1 MVDASRYFIPRR
13 ATLQNDR
20 DGSSETRLLA
30 DWAHLDAYVLLAE
43 PGAGKSWAFQQEA
56 LSDAVGSKLLKKAR
70 DFVTLSP
77 RPDWHGKTLFIDGL
91 DEMRVSAGQKDG
103 FDGVRRRLD
112 ELDRPRFR
120 LSCREADWLGA
131 IDAQALCAVAPGG
144 EVAVLRLEPLQRA
157 DIEDLL
163 RHGPDQVS
171 DVAEFMRR
179 ADQQQA
185 LPLLSNPL
193 MLKLMVNALR
203 VRDDQWPEGRRDTY
217 QLACEHLATEANEFH
232 RKASRNKPVNV
243 DALLDDAGL
252 LCAVLLLANGDAFT
266 DNPLSPAGN
275 SMRVDRLPMEL
286 GVRDAAA
293 VFASQIFVTE
303 GDERYPRH
311 RTIAEY
317 LAARSIARRVMD
329 EGLSINRVLSLMSL
343 DGGIVEPLRGLSAWL
358 AVHCRDYPR
367 RLLGDLDPLGVV
379 LYGDVR
385 SFNAL
390 EKRQVLDSL
399 HREALRFRWFRG
411 SHWDSHP
418 FGALGTQD
426 MAATF
431 LALLSSPSRDPAH
444 QSLLDCVLDAVKHGE
459 DMPDLVNALI
469 GVVRDSS
476 YRADVRGAALDAWWR
491 QSKGDGIKAVGL
503 LDDVRAGAIDDP
515 ADELCG
521 QLLAWLYP
529 THLSAL
535 ETLQHLRQASGS
547 GYIYRTFWTNEFID
561 KIPADELPMVVDAL
575 AAQVSTWESVRSEYE
590 HHGFIGELI
599 WRGLNY
605 SGASEP
611 TQRLYQW
618 LSAGLDEYETS
629 YLAQHESTKIGDWL
643 SEHPDVQKRLYL
655 HAVSTMPADPSQ
667 GRLHIH
673 NATARFYRAARPSDW
688 PKWLL
693 MQAATTDNAVFA
705 QDCLVQA
712 ALESINPASPY
723 DISMEDV
730 EGWLEKHRHQWSMPA
745 DDSLYDPWLSHVW
758 WLPMDHWQGAQFQR
772 RHERDAAK
780 IMAQQKRHAE
790 LCSHRD
796 AIKAGTAPAG
806 LMHQI
811 TLAYEKRFS
820 DIEGDTP
827 EARVQSFLGG
837 SSEDALAAIEGIKLV
852 LSRDDLP
859 SVEEIL
865 DLDLKQQ
872 YHWIRPVCLLAAEL
886 ITQEQPR
893 AAARW
898 CDALSLQMA
907 AFYLTDRTREVQAW
921 YRLLVEERP
930 QLVAQVMGPY
940 VQGRILKCA
949 SFPIGGL
956 WALANEDSHRDLARQ
971 ILPSL
976 LRRFPARATQSQLS
990 ELTSSLLLAA
1000 EKHLEPEVFKGIVAD
1015 RLALKS
1021 LDAGQRITWMVV
1033 ASHVDPTADSGA
1045 LLTFI
1050 GRSQSRAA
1058 HLVHA
1063 LEYQFRRTQHWA
1075 RLPIEVTSRL
1085 IEVLAPHASPEF
1097 LEGGGVVTDSERRR
1111 DVVRPLIRQLAALP
1125 DPLAGQALQRLRSN
1139 PALKHWFVELD
1150 ASLYEHVRVARAAHF
1165 SHASDL
1171 EVALTLANQAP
1182 ANALDLVAL
1191 LVDQLR
1197 LLGRKIRGD
1206 ETNGLKLFRR
1216 VDEEAPEIENY
1227 CRDLL
1232 LSKLREPLLHHHV
1245 DLLPEASAAQGK
1257 RADLRA
1263 TVLIRGRRM
1272 AIPVEIK
1279 LDSDRGAGARRASVW
1294 TAWRDQLDRLYVIDP
1309 ASQGVGLYLV
1319 LWFGRKPNGNPE
1331 GVVPKNAPDMER
1343 LLTERI
1349 PVDERHRLKVV
1360 VLDLSWP

>member
-1 MVDASRYFIPRR
+1 MVEASRYFIPRR

-43 PGAGKSWAFQQEA
+43 PGAGKSWAFEQEA
-56 LSDAVGSKLLKKAR
+56 LLDAFGSKLLKAR

-91 DEMRVSAGQKDG
+91 DEMRVSAGQQDG

-112 ELDRPRFR
+112 GLGQPRFR

-163 RHGPDQVS
+163 RHGPDPVPGV
-171 DVAEFMRR
+171 DEFMRR

-193 MLKLMVNALR
+193 MLRLMVNALR

-217 QLACEHLATEANEFH
+217 QLACEHLATEVNDFH

-243 DALLDDAGL
+243 DVLLDDAGL

-275 SMRVDRLPMEL
+275 NMRVDRLPMAL

-317 LAARSIARRVMD
+317 LAARSIAKRVMD
-329 EGLSINRVLSLMSL
+329 KNLSINRVLSLMSL
-343 DGGIVEPLRGLSAWL
+343 DGGIVEPLRGLNAWL
-358 AVHCRDYPR
+358 AVHCRDHPR
-367 RLLGDLDPLGVV
+367 RSLGDLDPLGVV

-390 EKRQVLDSL
+390 EKSQVLDSL

-426 MAATF
+426 MAPAF
-431 LALLSSPSRDPAH
+431 LALLSSSSRDPAH

-469 GVVRDSS
+469 SMVRDSS
-476 YRADVRGAALDAWWR
+476 YRADVRSAALDAWWR
-491 QSKGDGIKAVGL
+491 QSKGDGPKAVGL
-503 LDDVRAGAIDDP
+503 LDEIRAGAIDDP
-515 ADELCG
+515 AAELCG

-529 THLSAL
+529 THLSAVDAL
-535 ETLQHLRQASGS
+535 RHLRQISGH

-605 SGASEP
+605 SGASET

-618 LSAGLDEYETS
+618 LSAGLDEYESS

-667 GRLHIH
+667 VRLHIH
-673 NATARFYRAARPSDW
+673 NATARFYGAARPSDW

-693 MQAATTDNAVFA
+693 IQAATTDNAVFA

-745 DDSLYDPWLSHVW
+745 DDRLYDPWLSNIW
-758 WLPMDHWQGAQFQR
+758 WLPLDHWQGTQLQR
-772 RHERDAAK
+772 KRERDAAK

-790 LCSHRD
+790 LCAHQD
-796 AIKAGTAPAG
+796 AIKSGTAPAG

-820 DIEGDTP
+820 DIEGVTP
-827 EARVQSFLGG
+827 EARVQNFLGG
-837 SSEDALAAIEGIKLV
+837 SREDALAAIEGIKLV

-865 DLDLKQQ
+865 NLDLKQQ
-872 YHWIRPVCLLAAEL
+872 HHWIRPVCLLAAEL
-886 ITQEQPR
+886 ITLEQPR
-893 AAARW
+893 AAVRW
-898 CDALSLQMA
+898 SDALSLKMI
-907 AFYLTDRTREVQAW
+907 AFYLTDRSREVHAW
-921 YRLLVEERP
+921 HRLLVEERP
-930 QLVAQVMGPY
+930 ELVAQVMGPY

-949 SFPIGGL
+949 DSPIGGL
-956 WALANEDSHRDLARQ
+956 WALAQEGGHREVARQ
-971 ILPSL
+971 ILPTL
-976 LRRFPARATQSQLS
+976 LRRFPARATRDQLR
-990 ELTSSLLLAA
+990 ELTSGLLLAA
-1000 EKHLEPEVFKGIVAD
+1000 EKHLEPEVFKGIVTD
-1015 RLALKS
+1015 RLTLKS

-1033 ASHVDPTADSGA
+1033 ASHIDSTVDSGA
-1045 LLTFI
+1045 LLAFI
-1050 GRSQSRAA
+1050 GRSQARAA

-1063 LEYQFRRTQHWA
+1063 LQYQSRRNPHWA
-1075 RLPIEVTSRL
+1075 SLPVEVTARL
-1085 IEVLAPHASPEF
+1085 VELLAPHAAPEF
-1097 LEGGGVVTDSERRR
+1097 REGGGVVTDSERRR
-1111 DVVRPLIRQLAALP
+1111 DVVQPLIRQLAALP
-1125 DPLAGQALQRLRSN
+1125 DALAGQALQRLRSN

-1150 ASLYEHVRVARAAHF
+1150 ASLYEHARVARAAHF
-1165 SHASDL
+1165 SHASDQD
-1171 EVALTLANQAP
+1171 VALTLANQAP

-1197 LLGRKIRGD
+1197 IIEGKIRGD

-1216 VDEEAPEIENY
+1216 DDKETPKIEND
-1227 CRDLL
+1227 CRDILMD
-1232 LSKLREPLLHHHV
+1232 KLREPLLKHQV
-1245 DLLPEASAAQGK
+1245 DLISEARAAQDK
-1257 RADLRA
+1257 RVDLRA
-1263 TVLIRGRRM
+1263 VALVRGQRVAVPIEVKFDQDKRR
-1272 AIPVEIK
+1272 E
-1279 LDSDRGAGARRASVW
+1279 SVW
-1294 TAWRDQLDRLYVIDP
+1294 LAWRDQLDRLYVIDP
-1309 ASQGVGLYLV
+1309 ASQGIGLYV
-1319 LWFGRKPNGNPE
+1319 AIWFGVKPKANPE
-1331 GVVPKNAPDMER
+1331 GVMPKSAQDMER
-1343 LLTERI
+1343 LLIERI
-1349 PVDERHRLKVV
+1349 PADERHRLKVV

>member
-1 MVDASRYFIPRR
+1 MVEASRYFIPRR

-20 DGSSETRLLA
+20 NGSSESRLLA

-56 LSDAVGSKLLKKAR
+56 LPDAVGLKLLKAR

-91 DEMRVSAGQKDG
+91 DEMRVSAGQQDG

-112 ELDRPRFR
+112 GLGQPRFR

-131 IDAQALCAVAPGG
+131 IDVQALSAVAPGG
-144 EVAVLRLEPLQRA
+144 EVAVLRLEPLERA

-171 DVAEFMRR
+171 DVDEFMRR

-185 LPLLSNPL
+185 LPLLGNPL
-193 MLKLMVNALR
+193 MLQLMVKALKA
-203 VRDDQWPEGRRDTY
+203 RDGKWPQGRRDTY
-217 QLACEHLATEANEFH
+217 QLACEHLATEANDFH
-232 RKASRNKPVNV
+232 RKASRKKVNV
-243 DALLDDAGL
+243 DVLLDDAGL

-266 DNPLSPAGN
+266 DNPLSLTGN
-275 SMRVDRLPMEL
+275 NMRVDRLPMEL

-343 DGGIVEPLRGLSAWL
+343 DGGVVEPLRGLNAWL

-367 RLLGDLDPLGVV
+367 RLLGELDPLGVV

-431 LALLSSPSRDPAH
+431 LALLASPSRDPAH
-444 QSLLDCVLDAVKHGE
+444 QSLLDCVLDAVKHGD

-469 GVVRDSS
+469 SMVRDSS
-476 YRADVRGAALDAWWR
+476 YRADVRSAALDAWWR
-491 QSKGDGIKAVGL
+491 QSKGDGPKAVGL
-503 LDDVRAGAIDDP
+503 LDEIRAGAIDDP
-515 ADELCG
+515 AAELCG

-529 THLSAL
+529 AHLSAVEAL
-535 ETLQHLRQASGS
+535 RHLRQISGH
-547 GYIYRTFWTNEFID
+547 GYIYQTFWTNAFID
-561 KIPADELPMVVDAL
+561 KIPVDELPVVVDAL

-590 HHGFIGELI
+590 HHGFIGELV
-599 WRGLNY
+599 WRGLKY

-611 TQRLYQW
+611 AQRLYQW
-618 LSAGLDEYETS
+618 LSAGLDEYESS
-629 YLAQHESTKIGDWL
+629 YLAQHEQTKISDWL

-655 HAVSTMPADPSQ
+655 HAVSAMPVDPSQ

-673 NATARFYRAARPSDW
+673 NASARFYGAARPSDW

-693 MQAATTDNAVFA
+693 MQAETAGNAVFA

-730 EGWLEKHRHQWSMPA
+730 EGWLEKYRHQWATPG
-745 DDSLYDPWLSHVW
+745 DDNLYDPWLSHVW
-758 WLPMDHWQGAQFQR
+758 WFPMDHWQGAQFQR

-790 LCSHRD
+790 LCSYQD
-796 AIKAGTAPAG
+796 AINAGTAPAG
-806 LMHQI
+806 LMHKI

-827 EARVQSFLGG
+827 EARVQNFLGG

-872 YHWIRPVCLLAAEL
+872 HHWIRPVCLLAAEL
-886 ITQEQPR
+886 VTLEQPR
-893 AAARW
+893 AAVRW
-898 CDALSLQMA
+898 SDALSLQMT
-907 AFYLTDRTREVQAW
+907 AFYLTEGTREVQAW

-930 QLVAQVMGPY
+930 DLVVQVMGPY
-940 VQGRILKCA
+940 VQGRILKRA
-949 SFPIGGL
+949 ALPIGGL

-971 ILPSL
+971 TLPSL
-976 LRRFPARATQSQLS
+976 LRRFPARATRDQLR

-1033 ASHVDPTADSGA
+1033 ASHIDLTADSGA

-1085 IEVLAPHASPEF
+1085 IEILAPHASPEF
-1097 LEGGGVVTDSERRR
+1097 LDGGSVVTDSERRR
-1111 DVVRPLIRQLAALP
+1111 DVVRPLIQQLAALP
-1125 DPLAGQALQRLRSN
+1125 DALAGQAMQRLRSN

-1150 ASLYEHVRVARAAHF
+1150 ASLYEHARVARAAHF
-1165 SHASDL
+1165 SHASDQ
-1171 EVALTLANQAP
+1171 EVALTLANQGP

-1197 LLGRKIRGD
+1197 IVEGKIRGD

-1216 VDEEAPEIENY
+1216 DDKETPKIEND
-1227 CRDLL
+1227 CRDILMD
-1232 LSKLREPLLHHHV
+1232 KLREPLLKHQV
-1245 DLLPEASAAQGK
+1245 DLIAEARAAQDK
-1257 RADLRA
+1257 RVDLRA
-1263 TVLIRGRRM
+1263 VALVRGQRVAVPIEVKFDQDKRR
-1272 AIPVEIK
+1272 E
-1279 LDSDRGAGARRASVW
+1279 SVW
-1294 TAWRDQLDRLYVIDP
+1294 LAWRDQLDRLYVIDP
-1309 ASQGVGLYLV
+1309 ASQGIGLYV
-1319 LWFGRKPNGNPE
+1319 AIWFGIKPKANPE
-1331 GVVPKNAPDMER
+1331 GVMPKNAKDMER
-1343 LLTERI
+1343 LLIERI